1 MGCLWEGF
9 LTVVGICFVLVMG
22 VFLIAAAGFL
32 GFVFVALLL
41 ALPLALLAA

>member
-9 LTVVGICFVLVMG
+9 GSLVALVFLLIMG
-22 VFLIAAAGFL
+22 TFLIAAAGFL

-41 ALPLALLAA
+41 ALPFALFAA